1 MALKSLATMMCAGVA
16 AAAAAATVALMC
28 LVRVSNLSVTE
39 LRAIWWEVMGGM

>member
-1 MALKSLATMMCAGVA
+1 MQVLQQQQLLPATCNIT
-16 AAAAAATVALMC
+16 AAAATAALMC